1 MDLDCKHPTPPSM
14 GRGADRRRRGGF
26 NSRKRSPVLFLPPCS
41 PSVGWN
47 GVFCSLAVLSGL
59 VLALSLAAR
68 LWRGE
73 APGVPSV
80 RGRRLRLLGG
90 GYGTPKPKPT
100 RAARLGVNRSH
111 CAAPRSGIG

>member
-14 GRGADRRRRGGF
+14 GRGADWRRRGGF
-26 NSRKRSPVLFLPPCS
+26 NSRIFFTPRAHPALGGTV
-41 PSVGWN
+41 
-47 GVFCSLAVLSGL
+47 VFRSLAVLSGL
-59 VLALSLAAR
+59 VLALSLAAC

>member
-26 NSRKRSPVLFLPPCS
+26 NSRKRSPGFFYPRAHPALGGTV
-41 PSVGWN
+41 
-47 GVFCSLAVLSGL
+47 VFRSLAVLSGL

-90 GYGTPKPKPT
+90 GYGTPKPKLT

>member
-14 GRGADRRRRGGF
+14 GRGADWRRRGGF
-26 NSRKRSPVLFLPPCS
+26 NSRIFFTPVLTQRWVERF
-41 PSVGWN
+41 
-47 GVFCSLAVLSGL
+47 FRSLAVLSGL

-90 GYGTPKPKPT
+90 GYGTPKPKLT